1 MRQAKCIYTKSLT
14 YHSTPTAPTARR
26 VNSNVRRLKKKEI
39 NMKLLPILAAG
50 FAYFALG
57 GLWFT
62 PLFGRQWDKAVGF
75 ERPPKW
81 RPSTIYYVGPLLGCL
96 VAAFA
101 TAYLAQLAQAQS
113 LEDYLRIGLLAG
125 IGYGAPITA
134 VNAIAPNMRHPGLY
148 AAVVGSYHLAGLVLC
163 SAVLHWLS

>member
-1 MRQAKCIYTKSLT
+1 
-14 YHSTPTAPTARR
+14 
-26 VNSNVRRLKKKEI
+26 
-39 NMKLLPILAAG
+39 MKLLPILAAG

-81 RPSTIYYVGPLLGCL
+81 RPAVVYYVGPLLGCL

-101 TAYLAQLAQAQS
+101 SSYLTQLAQAQS
-113 LEDYLRIGLLAG
+113 LSDYLRVGLLVG
-125 IGYGAPITA
+125 IGYGATITT
-134 VNAIAPNMRHPGLY
+134 VNAISPNMRHPGLY
-148 AAVVGSYHLAGLVLC
+148 AAVVGSYHTVGLVLC
-163 SAVLHWLS
+163 TAVLHWLS